1 MDGEERLVIDIGYSV
16 MERVRS
22 VLEQA
27 GLTVDE
33 FLHGILQQVA
43 ETGRLTIDLSVPNAT
58 TSSAIAEAE
67 RDGSV
72 ESESTADLLRS
83 LKGG

>member
-1 MDGEERLVIDIGYSV
+1 MDGEERLVIVVGYPI

-27 GLTVDE
+27 GLTADE
-33 FLHGILQQVA
+33 FVHGILQQVA
-43 ETGRLTIDLSVPNAT
+43 ETGRLPVDLSVPNPT

-67 RDGSV
+67 RDDSV
-72 ESESTADLLRS
+72 ESGSTADLLRS
-83 LKGG
+83 LEDG